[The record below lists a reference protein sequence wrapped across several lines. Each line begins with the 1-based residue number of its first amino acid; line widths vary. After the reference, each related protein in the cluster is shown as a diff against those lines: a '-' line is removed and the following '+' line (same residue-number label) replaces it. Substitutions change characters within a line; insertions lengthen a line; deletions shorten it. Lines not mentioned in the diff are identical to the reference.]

1 MNGMLGLARIFDRF
15 ARSVGKMAGWLI
27 LPLIFVIMF
36 DVITRKLDFTRL
48 YFADYTAASGFSVST
63 VLQDMQWHLHAVL
76 LMLTFGFGYLTNAHV
91 RVDVFRELLTRRAQ
105 GWLEFCGLIILG
117 IPFLVL
123 MIYYATDLAGLSFM
137 QGEGSDSLTGIGKR
151 WIVKSAMPVG
161 FVIAMIAV
169 LATLIRLIAYLF
181 GTVDQQEE
189 ALDGLEIFAD
199 EHDELDAAR
208 MAAERALEETLKA
221 SGGGR

>member
-1 MNGMLGLARIFDRF
+1 
-15 ARSVGKMAGWLI
+15 
-27 LPLIFVIMF
+27 
-36 DVITRKLDFTRL
+36 
-48 YFADYTAASGFSVST
+48 
-63 VLQDMQWHLHAVL
+63 
-76 LMLTFGFGYLTNAHV
+76 
-91 RVDVFRELLTRRAQ
+91 
-105 GWLEFCGLIILG
+105 
-117 IPFLVL
+117 